1 MKNPRN
7 TQRQALLLALF
18 ASLLFLAPLAA
29 IAQERTGSLSIDV
42 TDDKQAPLSGVTV
55 TIIVDEKPRTQVTDQ
70 TGKAIF
76 DNLPL
81 GNYTVSAEIQGFV
94 PGNAAAEVKAGQPTP
109 LSLMMRSMTS
119 DGSHH

>member
-7 TQRQALLLALF
+7 ARRQTLILALF
-18 ASLLFLAPLAA
+18 ASLLLLAPLAA

-42 TDDKQAPLSGVTV
+42 TDDKQSPLSGVTL
-55 TIIVDEKPRTQVTDQ
+55 TIMVDEKPRTQVTDP

-81 GNYTVSAEIQGFV
+81 GNYTVNAEIQGFV
-94 PGNAAAEVKAGQPTP
+94 PGNASAEVKAGQPTP
-109 LSLMMRSMTS
+109 LSLVMRSMTS
-119 DGSHH
+119 DGR